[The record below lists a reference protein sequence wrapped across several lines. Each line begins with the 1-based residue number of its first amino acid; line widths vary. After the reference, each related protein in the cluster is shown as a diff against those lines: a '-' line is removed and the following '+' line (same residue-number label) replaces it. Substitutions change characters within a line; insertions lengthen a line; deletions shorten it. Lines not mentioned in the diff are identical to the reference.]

1 MSAHSYRGRI
11 SGFRE
16 IEGAVMSD
24 VAINGEAGAMV
35 SVQETAWA
43 RWGVAAG
50 VVGMLSWVA
59 GTAMIPLD
67 AKLQSGAG
75 HLAQVL
81 REHAPQLYVAAL
93 LAVTG
98 GVLLV
103 AMFAV
108 FVRLTPEGG
117 AGGGLL
123 RVALAGCVITQTVV
137 ATGGAAGLVAVH
149 SAVAEV
155 DPELTALAWRGVSLS
170 FLASAVP
177 TLLFTITG
185 VLGLE
190 RARLSP
196 RWVGILGWIS
206 AAAHVVIMFT
216 VAQQGAFTPD
226 GPVGALVPI
235 TTVLWI
241 LALSATL
248 PARVRRRSGPVS

>member
-1 MSAHSYRGRI
+1 MI
-11 SGFRE
+11 SVEMTQAPGTLPPR
-16 IEGAVMSD
+16 SD
-24 VAINGEAGAMV
+24 EA
-35 SVQETAWA
+35 SWA

-59 GTAMIPLD
+59 GTMMIPLD
-67 AKLQSGAG
+67 AKLQFGAVQ
-75 HLAQVL
+75 LAREL
-81 REHAPQLYVAAL
+81 REHAPQLYVAAV
-93 LAVTG
+93 LAVAG
-98 GVLLV
+98 GVLLS

-117 AGGGLL
+117 AGGALL
-123 RVALAGCVITQTVV
+123 RVALAGCVITQTLV
-137 ATGGAAGLVAVH
+137 ATGGAAGLIAVH
-149 SAVAEV
+149 SSVAEV
-155 DPELTALAWRGVSLS
+155 DPELTALAWRGVSFN

-206 AAAHVVIMFT
+206 VAAHVVILFT
-216 VAQQGAFTPD
+216 IAQQGAFAPD
-226 GPVGALVPI
+226 GLVAALVPI

-248 PARVRRRSGPVS
+248 PGQVRRRSAHRER

>member
-1 MSAHSYRGRI
+1 MRPDRRMRPQS
-11 SGFRE
+11 E
-16 IEGAVMSD
+16 
-24 VAINGEAGAMV
+24 
-35 SVQETAWA
+35 ETAWS

-50 VVGMLSWVA
+50 VLGMLSWVA
-59 GTAMIPLD
+59 GVAMIPLD
-67 AKLQSGAG
+67 AKLQSGAV

-93 LAVTG
+93 LAVLG

-108 FVRLTPEGG
+108 LVRLTPEGI
-117 AGGGLL
+117 AGCGLL
-123 RVALAGCVITQTVV
+123 RVALAGCVITQTLV
-137 ATGGAAGLVAVH
+137 ATGAAAGLVAVH
-149 SAVAEV
+149 SAVADV
-155 DPELTALAWRGVSLS
+155 APELTALAWRGLWLS

-177 TLLFTITG
+177 TLLFTVTG

-196 RWVGILGWIS
+196 RWVSILGWIS
-206 AAAHVVIMFT
+206 AAAHVVVMFT
-216 VAQQGAFTPD
+216 VDQRGAFTPD
-226 GPVGALVPI
+226 GPAGALVPV

-248 PARVRRRSGPVS
+248 PAQVRRRSRLVS

>member
-1 MSAHSYRGRI
+1 MI
-11 SGFRE
+11 SME
-16 IEGAVMSD
+16 M
-24 VAINGEAGAMV
+24 AGAPGTQV
-35 SVQETAWA
+35 PQRSDETAWA
-43 RWGVAAG
+43 RWGATAG

-59 GTAMIPLD
+59 GTVMIPLD
-67 AKLQSGAG
+67 AKLQSGAV
-75 HLAQVL
+75 HLAEML
-81 REHAPQLYVAAL
+81 REHAPQLYVAAV

-98 GVLLV
+98 GVLLS

-123 RVALAGCVITQTVV
+123 RVALAGCVITQTLV

-155 DPELTALAWRGVSLS
+155 DPELTALAWRGVSFN

-190 RARLSP
+190 RARLSS

-206 AAAHVVIMFT
+206 VVAHVVILFT
-216 VAQQGAFTPD
+216 VAQQGVFTPD
-226 GPVGALVPI
+226 GPVAALVPL

-241 LALSATL
+241 LALSAML
-248 PARVRRRSGPVS
+248 PGQVRRRSALVS